1 MAARSTFSKARPSTA
16 VSRRGVAGKRVQWT
30 EIDPSSAGY
39 PWEQAALHPNNFPTP
54 GLFYDAADR
63 SSWFDIG
70 AGPDGLVRAALGSAL
85 AMADLDPD
93 IATSRQSH
101 ARRLRQ
107 QMRGLVLNDW
117 NLELYGCSN
126 ENYCGG
132 AHPAKA
138 GGQGRRAVVDHV
150 MGPKGLGL
158 NWMPRHDDNR
168 ERLSQGRPARRT
180 TAMNGDHIL
189 GVQGRKR
196 PLVWIPP
203 VDLERLQ
210 REGVVSSEGIYWA
223 DGSSVVRPPP
233 SVARL
238 GIQNP
243 VALPG
248 MPGFK
253 ELGE

>member
-1 MAARSTFSKARPSTA
+1 MVGT
-16 VSRRGVAGKRVQWT
+16 RVQWS
-30 EIDPSSAGY
+30 EIDPSASRY
-39 PWEQAALHPNNFPTP
+39 PWEHAGLHPNNFPTP

-107 QMRGLVLNDW
+107 QMRGQVLNDW
-117 NLELYGCSN
+117 NLELYGCTN

-132 AHPAKA
+132 AHPHKP
-138 GGQGRRAVVDHV
+138 GGDDRRAVVDHV
-150 MGPKGLGL
+150 MGSKGLGL
-158 NWMPRHDDNR
+158 NWLPVHDDNR

-180 TAMNGDHIL
+180 TTMKGDHIL
-189 GVQGRKR
+189 GVQGDKR

-203 VDLERLQ
+203 VDLERLH
-210 REGVVSSEGIYWA
+210 REGIVTSEGMRWS
-223 DGSSVVRPPP
+223 DGSPVTKPPP
-233 SVARL
+233 QVARL
-238 GIQNP
+238 GVQNP

-248 MPGFK
+248 MPGFS
-253 ELGE
+253 ELTE